1 MGRLHGE
8 ENTRSETLA
17 EAPSEMLRA
26 IFLNQVIGR
35 VGDGGSKHRM
45 LTLAF
50 VTLDN
55 KTGYL
60 EKYSEEKYARHFN
73 GNVLYHRLKIKK

>member
-8 ENTRSETLA
+8 ENTHSETLA

-26 IFLNQVIGR
+26 IFLNQILGR

-60 EKYSEEKYARHFN
+60 DKYDEKNIHVILMGIFC
-73 GNVLYHRLKIKK
+73 IID